1 VSDGQETVS
10 LASFSISVE
19 AISLGSATLSWTAPT
34 QNEDGTTLTDL
45 AGYKLYWG
53 TTPGSYTESVTIDNP
68 SVLTYVVEN
77 LAPGTYEFV
86 ATSFNTSGVE
96 SRYSGAATKLV
107 P

>member
-1 VSDGQETVS
+1 
-10 LASFSISVE
+10 LN
-19 AISLGSATLSWTAPT
+19 WTAPT

-53 TTPGSYTESVTIDNP
+53 TTPGSYTESVTIDNA

-77 LAPGTYEFV
+77 LTPGTYEFV

-96 SRYSGAATKLV
+96 SRYSGAAVKLV